1 MNQPFAIVGITTIVP
16 RLGVYASQKR
26 DWKSRKPHKKA
37 VEILLEDNI

>member
-26 DWKSRKPHKKA
+26 DWRSSKPHKEA
-37 VEILLEDNI
+37 VEILPEDNI